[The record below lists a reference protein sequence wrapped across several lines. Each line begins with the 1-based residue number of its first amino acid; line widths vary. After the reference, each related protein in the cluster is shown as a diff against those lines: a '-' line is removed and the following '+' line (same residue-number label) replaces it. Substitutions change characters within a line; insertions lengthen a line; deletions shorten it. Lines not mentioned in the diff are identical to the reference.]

1 MSSDTAACMQGGCD
15 TLPRFFGSGDKRR
28 VVEAFRIAEAVRILA
43 GGGVVA
49 CPTEA
54 VWGLSCDPG
63 NEDAVLRL
71 LALKRRPVEKGLI
84 LVASD
89 ITQFEWLLRGL
100 ERARSSTLQ
109 LSWPGPTTWL
119 VPHRGR
125 VPRWI
130 CGEFDTVALRVTAH
144 PTMAGLCRAFGGPL
158 VSTSANVAGH
168 QPAREQF
175 QVWRYFG
182 DGLDG
187 IVPGRLGASAKPTTI
202 RDLETDTIV
211 RPG

>member
-1 MSSDTAACMQGGCD
+1 MAA
-15 TLPRFFGSGDKRR
+15 
-28 VVEAFRIAEAVRILA
+28 
-43 GGGVVA
+43 GGVVA

-63 NEDAVLRL
+63 NEEAVMRL
-71 LALKRRPVEKGLI
+71 LDLKERPVDKGLI
-84 LVASD
+84 LVAHD
-89 ITQFEWLLRGL
+89 ISQFDWLLRGL
-100 ERARSSTLQ
+100 ERAAISTLQ

-130 CGEFDTVALRVTAH
+130 SGEFDTVAVRVTAH
-144 PTMAGLCRAFGGPL
+144 STMAALSKAFGGPL
-158 VSTSANVAGH
+158 VSTSANVAGR

-175 QVWRYFG
+175 QLWRYFG

-187 IVPGRLGASAKPTTI
+187 IVPGRLGGSARPTTI

-211 RPG
+211 RAG